1 MTSIP
6 VLVEAKKEYTNQLQ
20 QILSPRIYEGFKS
33 IYEELI
39 NTLSQDLYEKKTQS
53 TSLIKMFQKSLRDI
67 PLWNNEM
74 IKNEHLRIEKISNCD
89 YLENLIEAVFITNT
103 KILTA
108 VQINNKKSVN
118 VTINVPQSQHFIHK
132 CYIECSKEIYKN
144 PYIFDV
150 SKNVTPKER
159 HNNLR
164 ETLNIINNSINNAI
178 RNLLPIRDL
187 LKQGLTNNNLNNDD
201 TEEFDNLSENISIF
215 REEKNNSDNENNKS
229 DDEENEELEEEK
241 NTKKEIIL
249 TPSNNEIKIKQT
261 TKNDDGD
268 VDEEKDNKD
277 NDEDDN
283 DEDDNDEDDKDED
296 DKDEDEDDKD
306 EDDKDEDDKDEDDK
320 DEDDKDNNDDNDDN
334 DKNDDKEDENKQ
346 DKKQLSKL
354 SQESYIINKNIQD
367 LIKPEIEEKKII
379 FLGKSP
385 TTNKISSDSIV
396 KKEEPINRGQINILE
411 KNETKKIELENN
423 PIFKKIDVVT
433 KNNSNSSPSINEVIK
448 PLKNNFVKKISN
460 NKFIKQMPSSNKS
473 SKSFYQ
479 KKYDENLANFNFTSE
494 NNNDN
499 EEGIQNLQNKEKKI
513 IDLNSHNSD
522 NSDNQE
528 SYIDFE

>member
-118 VTINVPQSQHFIHK
+118 VTINVPQAQHFIHK

-150 SKNVTPKER
+150 SKTITPKEK

-164 ETLNIINNSINNAI
+164 ETLNIINNSINNAV

-201 TEEFDNLSENISIF
+201 TEEVDNLSENISILKD
-215 REEKNNSDNENNKS
+215 EKNHSDNESNMS
-229 DDEENEELEEEK
+229 DDEEEEEQTENETQEEK
-241 NTKKEIIL
+241 EIENKPELKEIIL
-249 TPSNNEIKIKQT
+249 TNSSNEIK
-261 TKNDDGD
+261 
-268 VDEEKDNKD
+268 VDEHTKRD
-277 NDEDDN
+277 DEDD
-283 DEDDNDEDDKDED
+283 DD
-296 DKDEDEDDKD
+296 
-306 EDDKDEDDKDEDDK
+306 
-320 DEDDKDNNDDNDDN
+320 DDNDD
-334 DKNDDKEDENKQ
+334 DDDDKEDKDGDKEEKEYNEEVKEHENIEYKQ
-346 DKKQLSKL
+346 QLSKV
-354 SQESYIINKNIQD
+354 SQESYVINNNIKE
-367 LIKPEIEEKKII
+367 LIKPELEEKKFI
-379 FLGKSP
+379 FLGKSSP
-385 TTNKISSDSIV
+385 SVNKNSNDMIIKGGIQQNEMKSDKID
-396 KKEEPINRGQINILE
+396 EQIKNIMTI
-411 KNETKKIELENN
+411 ETKNVALENN
-423 PIFKKIDVVT
+423 PTLKKIDNVT
-433 KNNSNSSPSINEVIK
+433 KINVNSSPPINEVIK

-499 EEGIQNLQNKEKKI
+499 DEGIQNLQKKEKKF
-513 IDLNSHNSD
+513 IDLNGHNSD
-522 NSDNQE
+522 NEESD
-528 SYIDFE
+528 IDFE

>member
-118 VTINVPQSQHFIHK
+118 VTINVPQAQHFIHK

-150 SKNVTPKER
+150 SKTITPKEK

-187 LKQGLTNNNLNNDD
+187 LKQGLTNNNLNNDN
-201 TEEFDNLSENISIF
+201 TEEIDNLSENISILKD
-215 REEKNNSDNENNKS
+215 EKNHSDNESNMS
-229 DDEENEELEEEK
+229 DDDEQEEQTENETQEEK
-241 NTKKEIIL
+241 EIEHKPELKEIIL
-249 TPSNNEIKIKQT
+249 TNSSNEIKVEEST
-261 TKNDDGD
+261 TR
-268 VDEEKDNKD
+268 
-277 NDEDDN
+277 NDEDKD
-283 DEDDNDEDDKDED
+283 DDEEDDDKMDKEDDDKMDKED
-296 DKDEDEDDKD
+296 
-306 EDDKDEDDKDEDDK
+306 
-320 DEDDKDNNDDNDDN
+320 
-334 DKNDDKEDENKQ
+334 DDKEDKEYNEEVKERENTE
-346 DKKQLSKL
+346 DKNQLSKL
-354 SQESYIINKNIQD
+354 SQESYVVNKNIKE
-367 LIKPEIEEKKII
+367 LIKPELEEKKFI
-379 FLGKSP
+379 FLGKSSSSA
-385 TTNKISSDSIV
+385 NKNSNDIIIKGGEIQNEMKNDKID
-396 KKEEPINRGQINILE
+396 EQI
-411 KNETKKIELENN
+411 KNLMTVETKNVALENN
-423 PIFKKIDVVT
+423 PILKKIDNVQKINV
-433 KNNSNSSPSINEVIK
+433 NSSPPINEVIK

-499 EEGIQNLQNKEKKI
+499 EEGIQNLQKKEKKF
-513 IDLNSHNSD
+513 IDLNGHNSD
-522 NSDNQE
+522 NEESD
-528 SYIDFE
+528 IDFEYINYIFQV

>member
-74 IKNEHLRIEKISNCD
+74 IKTEYLRIEKISNCD
-89 YLENLIEAVFITNT
+89 YLEKLIEAVFITNT
-103 KILTA
+103 KILTS

-118 VTINVPQSQHFIHK
+118 VTINVPQAQHFIHK

-150 SKNVTPKER
+150 SKTITPKEK

-164 ETLNIINNSINNAI
+164 ETLSIINNSINNAI

-187 LKQGLTNNNLNNDD
+187 LIQGLTNNNLNIDN
-201 TEEFDNLSENISIF
+201 TEEGDNLSENISILKD
-215 REEKNNSDNENNKS
+215 EKTHSDNESNMS
-229 DDEENEELEEEK
+229 DDEEQEEETEK
-241 NTKKEIIL
+241 EEEIEHKPELKEIIL
-249 TPSNNEIKIKQT
+249 SNSSNEIKIEEPSKRDDEDND
-261 TKNDDGD
+261 NDDD
-268 VDEEKDNKD
+268 Y
-277 NDEDDN
+277 DD
-283 DEDDNDEDDKDED
+283 
-296 DKDEDEDDKD
+296 
-306 EDDKDEDDKDEDDK
+306 
-320 DEDDKDNNDDNDDN
+320 NDDNDDN
-334 DKNDDKEDENKQ
+334 DDDKEDKEEKEYNEEVKEHENTEDKQ
-346 DKKQLSKL
+346 QLSKL
-354 SQESYIINKNIQD
+354 SQESYVVNHNIKE
-367 LIKPEIEEKKII
+367 LIKPEVEEKKFI
-379 FLGKSP
+379 FLGKSSP
-385 TTNKISSDSIV
+385 THKNSNDMIIKDGELQNEIKNDKID
-396 KKEEPINRGQINILE
+396 EQI
-411 KNETKKIELENN
+411 KNLISVETKNVALENN
-423 PIFKKIDVVT
+423 PILKKLDTVQKI
-433 KNNSNSSPSINEVIK
+433 NGNSSPPINEVIK

-499 EEGIQNLQNKEKKI
+499 EEGIKNLQKKEKKF
-513 IDLNSHNSD
+513 IDLNGHNSD
-522 NSDNQE
+522 NEESD
-528 SYIDFE
+528 IDFE

>member
-118 VTINVPQSQHFIHK
+118 VTINVPQAQHFIHK

-150 SKNVTPKER
+150 SKTITPKEK

-187 LKQGLTNNNLNNDD
+187 LKQGLTNNNLNNDN
-201 TEEFDNLSENISIF
+201 TEEVDNLSENISILKD
-215 REEKNNSDNENNKS
+215 EKNHSDNESNMS
-229 DDEENEELEEEK
+229 DDETQEEQTENEEEEK
-241 NTKKEIIL
+241 EEKEIEHKPELKEIIL
-249 TPSNNEIKIKQT
+249 TNSSNEIKVEDP
-261 TKNDDGD
+261 TKRD
-268 VDEEKDNKD
+268 
-277 NDEDDN
+277 DEDD
-283 DEDDNDEDDKDED
+283 
-296 DKDEDEDDKD
+296 
-306 EDDKDEDDKDEDDK
+306 
-320 DEDDKDNNDDNDDN
+320 DDNDD
-334 DKNDDKEDENKQ
+334 DDGDKEDKEYNEEVKEHENTE
-346 DKKQLSKL
+346 DKHQLSKV
-354 SQESYIINKNIQD
+354 SQESYVINNNIKE
-367 LIKPEIEEKKII
+367 LIKSEVEEKKFI
-379 FLGKSP
+379 FLGKSS
-385 TTNKISSDSIV
+385 TTNKNSNDTIIKGGELQQEMKSDKID
-396 KKEEPINRGQINILE
+396 EQIKNIM
-411 KNETKKIELENN
+411 KIETKNVALENN
-423 PIFKKIDVVT
+423 PTLKKIDNVT
-433 KNNSNSSPSINEVIK
+433 KINVNSSPSINEVIK

-499 EEGIQNLQNKEKKI
+499 EEGIQNLQKKEKKF
-513 IDLNSHNSD
+513 IDLNGHNSD
-522 NSDNQE
+522 NEESD
-528 SYIDFE
+528 IDFE

>member
-74 IKNEHLRIEKISNCD
+74 IKTEYLRIEKISNCD
-89 YLENLIEAVFITNT
+89 YLEKLIEAVFITNT
-103 KILTA
+103 KILTS
-108 VQINNKKSVN
+108 VQINNNKSVN
-118 VTINVPQSQHFIHK
+118 VTINVPQAQHFIHK

-150 SKNVTPKER
+150 SKTITPKEK

-187 LKQGLTNNNLNNDD
+187 LIQGLTNNNLNNNN
-201 TEEFDNLSENISIF
+201 TEEVDNLSENISILKD
-215 REEKNNSDNENNKS
+215 EKNHSDNESNMS
-229 DDEENEELEEEK
+229 DDEEQEEQEEQTEK
-241 NTKKEIIL
+241 KEEIEHKPELKEIIL
-249 TPSNNEIKIKQT
+249 SNSSNEIKIEEPIT
-261 TKNDDGD
+261 RDD
-268 VDEEKDNKD
+268 KD
-277 NDEDDN
+277 NDEDEDN
-283 DEDDNDEDDKDED
+283 DEDNDDDNDEDNDE
-296 DKDEDEDDKD
+296 
-306 EDDKDEDDKDEDDK
+306 
-320 DEDDKDNNDDNDDN
+320 N
-334 DKNDDKEDENKQ
+334 DKEYNEEVKEYENTEDKQ
-346 DKKQLSKL
+346 QLSKL
-354 SQESYIINKNIQD
+354 SQESYVVNHNIKE
-367 LIKPEIEEKKII
+367 LIKPEVEEKKFI
-379 FLGKSP
+379 FLGKSSP
-385 TTNKISSDSIV
+385 TNKNSNDMIIKGGELQNEMKSDKID
-396 KKEEPINRGQINILE
+396 EQIKNIMTI
-411 KNETKKIELENN
+411 ETKNVALENN
-423 PIFKKIDVVT
+423 PILKKLDTVQKINV
-433 KNNSNSSPSINEVIK
+433 NSSPPINEVIK

-499 EEGIQNLQNKEKKI
+499 EEGIKNLQKKEKKF
-513 IDLNSHNSD
+513 IDLNGHNSD
-522 NSDNQE
+522 NEESD
-528 SYIDFE
+528 IDFE